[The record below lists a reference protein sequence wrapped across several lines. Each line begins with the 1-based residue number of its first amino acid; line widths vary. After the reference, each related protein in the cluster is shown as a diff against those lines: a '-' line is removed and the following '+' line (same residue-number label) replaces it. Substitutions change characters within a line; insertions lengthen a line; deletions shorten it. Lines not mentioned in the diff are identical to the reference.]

1 MKAMLNEAGVIITI
15 IIIEGSM
22 NQPSLQH
29 AVVGLLSQNA
39 HRRTFSFM
47 HRDQKYWVKQPD
59 AGEANVWHKIMLML
73 SKLLKNNFFRPTVVT
88 NPKNSLAYEARRL
101 QELKKNGINV
111 PEVMLHTP
119 TYLVL
124 EDAGT
129 PLNILLLNSGMRN
142 EEKKSLLVQLSR
154 SLADMHNRGF
164 YHSRPALR
172 DMAYKEGK
180 IYFMD
185 FEENLENSLSTEEAI
200 VRDGFLYAHTL
211 YRKITDPE
219 LVETALDAYHRS
231 LRPDLWDALT
241 SEAQRY
247 HVTHSLL
254 KPIRPYLGK
263 DGVAIFDTLK
273 YFRQF

>member
-1 MKAMLNEAGVIITI
+1 MLNEADVIIAI
-15 IIIEGSM
+15 IITEDKM
-22 NQPSLQH
+22 ALASLQH
-29 AVVGLLSQNA
+29 AVVGHLAQNA
-39 HRRTFSFM
+39 HQRAFSFV
-47 HRDQKYWVKQPD
+47 HDGQKYWVKQPV
-59 AGEANVWHKIMLML
+59 AGEANVWHKIMLIL

-88 NPKNSLAYEARRL
+88 DPKNSLAYEARRL
-101 QELKKNGINV
+101 KELKKHGINV
-111 PEVMLHTP
+111 PEVMLLTP

-129 PLNILLLNSGMRN
+129 PLNVLLLSSGMRHD
-142 EEKKSLLVQLSR
+142 KKKTLLIQLSR

-185 FEENLENSLSTEEAI
+185 FEENLEHFLSTEEAI

-211 YRKITDPE
+211 YRKISDPE
-219 LVETALDAYHRS
+219 LVETALDAYHRAV
-231 LRPDLWDALT
+231 RPDLWDALI

-254 KPIRPYLGK
+254 KPLIPYLGK
-263 DGVAIFDTLK
+263 DGVAIFNTLK
-273 YFRQF
+273 HLRQF

>member
-1 MKAMLNEAGVIITI
+1 MLNEADVIIAI
-15 IIIEGSM
+15 IITGDRM
-22 NQPSLQH
+22 DQLSLQH
-29 AVVGLLSQNA
+29 TVVDLLSQNA
-39 HRRTFSFM
+39 HRRTISFM
-47 HRDQKYWVKQPD
+47 YGDQKYWIKQPD
-59 AGEANVWHKIMLML
+59 IGEANVWHKIMLIL

-88 NPKNSLAYEARRL
+88 DPKNSLAYEARRL

-111 PEVMLHTP
+111 PQVMLYTSA
-119 TYLVL
+119 YLVL

-129 PLNILLLNSGMRN
+129 PLNVLLFNSGMRY
-142 EEKKSLLVQLSR
+142 EEKKNLLIQLSR

-185 FEENLENSLSTEEAI
+185 FEENLEHSLSTEEAI
-200 VRDGFLYAHTL
+200 VRDGFLYAHAL
-211 YRKITDPE
+211 FRKITDPE
-219 LVETALDAYHRS
+219 LVETALDAYHRAV
-231 LRPDLWDALT
+231 RPDLWDALT

-263 DGVAIFDTLK
+263 DGVAVFDTLK

>member
-1 MKAMLNEAGVIITI
+1 MDLA
-15 IIIEGSM
+15 
-22 NQPSLQH
+22 SLQH
-29 AVVGLLSQNA
+29 AAVGHLSQNA
-39 HRRTFSFM
+39 HRRTFSFV
-47 HRDQKYWVKQPD
+47 HNNQKYWVKQPD
-59 AGEANVWHKIMLML
+59 AGEANIWHKIMLIL

-88 NPKNSLAYEARRL
+88 DPKNSLAYEARRL

-111 PEVMLHTP
+111 PAVMLRTP
-119 TYLVL
+119 AYLVL

-129 PLNILLLNSGMRN
+129 PLNVLLLNSGMRH
-142 EEKKSLLVQLSR
+142 EEKKNLLIQLSR
-154 SLADMHNRGF
+154 SLADMHNRGL

-172 DMAYKEGK
+172 DIAYKEGK

-219 LVETALDAYHRS
+219 LVETVLDAYRRAV
-231 LRPDLWDALT
+231 RPDLWDALT

-254 KPIRPYLGK
+254 KPLRPYLGK

-273 YFRQF
+273 YLRQF